1 MEKQLRTALG
11 KLGMEHW
18 VVSLPVNTGVIM
30 PLMVRRIPKFV
41 HKSSLARMQ
50 ARTRQQSREGV
61 YRIQLPEWF
70 KVRMAR
76 GASVAGK
83 RDSQH
88 VLFSQNMILPKHDT
102 RLMPSLALS
111 CRLADDMRT
120 TENLPQK
127 NFRWSRRFVHAR
139 TDVMDR
145 RVFLSA
151 AAPSSMDGA

>member
-18 VVSLPVNTGVIM
+18 VVNLPVNAGVII
-30 PLMVRRIPKFV
+30 PLMVRRVPKIV

-61 YRIQLPEWF
+61 CRIQLPEWF

-88 VLFSQNMILPKHDT
+88 EDILFSQNTIPTKLRHTLDI
-102 RLMPSLALS
+102 LS
-111 CRLADDMRT
+111 CLV
-120 TENLPQK
+120 LPSC
-127 NFRWSRRFVHAR
+127 R
-139 TDVMDR
+139 
-145 RVFLSA
+145 
-151 AAPSSMDGA
+151 